1 MRDVKIKENLSVML
15 DIEQYLETGE
25 KIIIQKSLYDFL
37 PIDRVVTIDNNGYVY
52 LYDQCIKI
60 SEDMIE
66 EEL

>member
-37 PIDRVVTIDNNGYVY
+37 PIDRVITVDNNGYVY
-52 LYDQCIKI
+52 LYDQCIQI
-60 SEDMIE
+60 SDDMIE
-66 EEL
+66 EVL

>member
-1 MRDVKIKENLSVML
+1 MKDIRVKNNLDVVVN
-15 DIEQYLETGE
+15 IEQYTETGD
-25 KIIIQKSLYDFL
+25 KIIVQKSLYDFL

>member
-1 MRDVKIKENLSVML
+1 MKDIKVKENLNVVL
-15 DIEQYLETGE
+15 DIEMYLESGE

-37 PIDRVVTIDNNGYVY
+37 PIDRVITIDNNGYVY

-66 EEL
+66 EVL

>member
-1 MRDVKIKENLSVML
+1 MKDIIVKNNLDVIIN
-15 DIEQYLETGE
+15 IEQYTTTGD

-37 PIDRVVTIDNNGYVY
+37 PIDRVITIDNNGYVY

-66 EEL
+66 EVL